1 MCVGSRE
8 RASFGVSNCARK
20 SFSTRLQRRAS
31 GVTIKGRD
39 AMECVPLPSPLQH
52 YLDQNQLKMLQMVQF
67 ECPRIT
73 HPLVSFT
80 FEEFSFLIFSSC
92 CFPPSSLWGIKNW
105 FIMGGCRAR
114 GKAEKVESFWNKIS
128 LSGCKWSSLN
138 APGTESPVS
147 HSGWENF
154 IFSFSAFLPLG

>member
-52 YLDQNQLKMLQMVQF
+52 YLDQNQLEMLQMVQF

-80 FEEFSFLIFSSC
+80 FEEFSFPIFSSC

-114 GKAEKVESFWNKIS
+114 GKGGKFLEQNKFVR
-128 LSGCKWSSLN
+128 LQMVQFEC
-138 APGTESPVS
+138 PG
-147 HSGWENF
+147 H
-154 IFSFSAFLPLG
+154 